1 MILHPDP
8 SRRGR
13 PPLAL
18 MVLLTVTLVA
28 GVITFLLT
36 LWNAQPTLAEPDPAT
51 AAAAGGDG
59 NAWLL
64 FGVVGIAGLLAVVL
78 AATAFL
84 HWRQKSER

>member
-13 PPLAL
+13 PQLAL
-18 MVLLTVTLVA
+18 MILLTGTLVA
-28 GVITFLLT
+28 GVIAFLLT
-36 LWNAQPTLAEPDPAT
+36 LWTAQPAVAEPAPA
-51 AAAAGGDG
+51 AAPAAGGDG

-84 HWRQKSER
+84 YWRQKSER